1 MPSVTD
7 LAKAMSGPQEGLIE
21 WANRVGL
28 EGKTLAE
35 ARTPRRDD
43 GNRLHD
49 ELQRLVEGRP
59 LADPADDAVVL
70 MAEWWSSVGAV
81 EAWAEKS
88 VRAVLG
94 FDEEAVEV
102 WGRSDVLARVAD
114 GRYVVF
120 DAKVGRKPYVGAD
133 NLIQVALYQAAWAF
147 RLSQHHVSS
156 TVVDGAVVRVS
167 PDGALRLVPSPWST
181 GQAISLAHT
190 AAGLWARQE
199 EARSAAAGY
208 FRR

>member
-59 LADPADDAVVL
+59 LADAADDAVVL

-81 EAWAEKS
+81 EAWAERS
-88 VRAVLG
+88 VRAVFG
-94 FDEEAVEV
+94 FDPEQVEV

-133 NLIQVALYQAAWAF
+133 NLIQVGLYQAAWRM
-147 RLSQHHVSS
+147 RLVASGDPGD
-156 TVVDGAVVRVS
+156 VDGAVVRVS
-167 PDGALRLVPSPWST
+167 PDGALRLVPSPWSAA
-181 GQAISLAHT
+181 QAVDMAHT
-190 AAGLWARQE
+190 LAALWARQE